1 MGMTTLLSS
10 KLNSDRGSCSR
21 TLVSRT
27 KFFFIDWPGG
37 SLGRDLV
44 VVRLAFWLLVTSSIG
59 TEPTRPGRSNT
70 PTRGTEQ
77 LLHAPG
83 YRGPGHAVPG
93 EPPPEA
99 GQVEPVGAPPPATD
113 RSPARDGAHR
123 PGHARVQGRDHE
135 IRRPRHP
142 FDTGPYAAEVQRP
155 GEQPQR
161 PEPGLVAQGL
171 ESRLCP
177 AIHEDE
183 VACVGPCGVEAAR
196 AKRHSFGTHAL
207 GHQQQELDHLSRQAQ
222 PGELLARQRRTVP
235 VELPSRVL

>member
-44 VVRLAFWLLVTSSIG
+44 VRWAFCLLVPSSIG
-59 TEPTRPGRSNT
+59 TEPTRPGFSNGT
-70 PTRGTEQ
+70 AGGTEQ

-83 YRGPGHAVPG
+83 YRGPRHALPG
-93 EPPPEA
+93 ESLPETA
-99 GQVEPVGAPPPATD
+99 EVEAVRTAPSAPH

-123 PGHARVQGRDHE
+123 PGHAWAQRRDHQ

-142 FDTGPYAAEVQRP
+142 FDTGPNA
-155 GEQPQR
+155 PQI
-161 PEPGLVAQGL
+161 E
-171 ESRLCP
+171 
-177 AIHEDE
+177 
-183 VACVGPCGVEAAR
+183 
-196 AKRHSFGTHAL
+196 
-207 GHQQQELDHLSRQAQ
+207 
-222 PGELLARQRRTVP
+222 
-235 VELPSRVL
+235 